1 MRPRSPVGGSG
12 GASSPLTAGG
22 ARPAGGALAPLRS
35 RDFRLLLSAN
45 AISILG
51 DNVVTIALSFA
62 VLDLTGSIGDLGLV
76 LLARITATLAFVLAG
91 GVWADRVSR
100 RRLMVTADLAR
111 AAVQAVLAGL
121 LLSGRAEIWM
131 LVALQFAHGI
141 AGAFYRPAGSA
152 VVPLLLPAE
161 DRQPGN
167 AMLYSVLSAGGI
179 VGPALASVLIAAVGP
194 AGAIALDGATFLAS
208 ATLLSRIG
216 HLNQRPPPARAFL
229 HDLASGWDAVR
240 SRTWLWTFILDFSA
254 FQMLVIAGYLVIGP
268 YVASRS
274 LGGASSWALL
284 AAASGVGAVL
294 GSLVGMRWR
303 PERPLVAVAAA
314 LAVPLLFLLG
324 LAGPAP
330 LPALA
335 AAAVLYGG
343 STSLAGALWE
353 STLQNEVPVEVLSR
367 VVSYDWLGSTALR
380 PLGLALMGPLVGLV
394 GLRTTVYVL
403 VATFGAADCVL
414 LAVRATWRVRSR

>member
-1 MRPRSPVGGSG
+1 MP
-12 GASSPLTAGG
+12 APLTAGR
-22 ARPAGGALAPLRS
+22 APRAGGALAPLRY
-35 RDFRLLLSAN
+35 RDFRLLLGAN
-45 AISILG
+45 AVSLLG

-62 VLDLTGSIGDLGLV
+62 VLDLTGSISDLGLV

-100 RRLMVTADLAR
+100 RGLMVTADLAR
-111 AAVQAVLAGL
+111 AAIQAGLAGL
-121 LLSGRAEIWM
+121 LLTGRAQIWM

-152 VVPLLLPAE
+152 VVPLLLPEE

-179 VGPALASVLIAAVGP
+179 VGPALASLLIAAVGP
-194 AGAIALDGATFLAS
+194 AGAIGFDGATFLAS
-208 ATLLSRIG
+208 ATLLKRIG
-216 HLNQRPPPARAFL
+216 PLDQPPPPGRPFL

-240 SRTWLWTFILDFSA
+240 SRTWLWAFILDFSA

-268 YVASRS
+268 YVAKTS

-284 AAASGVGAVL
+284 AAASGAGAVL
-294 GSLVGMRWR
+294 GSVLGMRWR
-303 PERPLVAVAAA
+303 PARPLVAVAAA

-330 LPALA
+330 MPALA

-380 PLGLALMGPLVGLV
+380 PVGLAMIGPLVGLA
-394 GLRTTVYVL
+394 GLRATVYAL
-403 VATFGAADCVL
+403 VATFAAADCAL
-414 LAVRATWRVRSR
+414 LAVGATWRIRSR